1 MIKSRKF
8 RIALMTGGAALGV
21 ALTLAAC
28 GGADGVA
35 SPGEGILVG
44 GGSSSSSSSSTPG
57 NGTPATACPAG
68 LLDGGLVANNTL
80 RACQLPNLITGDL
93 VLNKVA
99 GAVYSINGRVQ
110 VGDDLG
116 ANPAAP
122 LSGSKGTL
130 TIAPGVKIFGS
141 AGLDYLIISRGSQI
155 FASGTAAEPIIFT
168 SKQGIEGTAGANA
181 IGQWGGLVIAG
192 RAPTNVCPSGVTPPN
207 VACSEGQVEGTNA
220 FYGGNTANDNS
231 GILKYVRVQH
241 SGFEVLPAK
250 ELNGITFAGVGSGTT
265 VEYVQVHNSS
275 DDGMEMFGGTVNL
288 KHIILTGND
297 DDSLDTDNG
306 YSGALQFLIIKQRD
320 NGGDRLFEM
329 SSAGNA
335 ALISTP
341 KIANATIIRRS
352 SVASMGIELNSGTDL
367 AMVNS
372 VIHNTSSTSAFGI
385 NMIAAATASA
395 APSFNSVY
403 MSGFASPFGSFSST
417 AALNNTV
424 NTASIF
430 NAGSN
435 VTSAG
440 TSTLADF
447 VNGANEAAV
456 TPVTGTA
463 LTSVSATFST
473 TTYIGA
479 VKDANDN
486 WWKGWSCGLDSNP
499 C

>member
-44 GGSSSSSSSSTPG
+44 GGGSSSSSSSSSSSG
-57 NGTPATACPAG
+57 AAGACPTG
-68 LLDGGLVANNTL
+68 LLDAGMIANNTL

-99 GAVYSINGRVQ
+99 GVAYSINGRVQ

-122 LSGSKGTL
+122 LAGTKGTL

-155 FASGTAAEPIIFT
+155 FASGTAADPIIFT

-181 IGQWGGLVIAG
+181 IGQWGGLVLAG
-192 RAPTNVCPSGVTPPN
+192 RAPSNVCPAGVTPPN

-306 YSGALQFLIIKQRD
+306 YRGAIQFLIIKQRE

-329 SSAGNA
+329 SCAGNA
-335 ALISTP
+335 AFCSHPMIS
-341 KIANATIIRRS
+341 NATLIRRS
-352 SVASMGIELNSGTDL
+352 SVASNGLELNTGTDL
-367 AMVNS
+367 TLINS
-372 VIHNTSSTSAFGI
+372 VIHNTSATTTTGI
-385 NMIAAATASA
+385 RITDAATQTA
-395 APSFNSVY
+395 APTFSSVY
-403 MSGFASPFGSFSST
+403 MSGFATQFASSGNT
-417 AALNNTV
+417 AAIFNGGTNNTA
-424 NTASIF
+424 N
-430 NAGSN
+430 
-435 VTSAG
+435 G

-447 VNGANEAAV
+447 VNGANETAV
-456 TPVTGTA
+456 TVTPATA
-463 LTSVSATFST
+463 VNAFFSNV
-473 TTYIGA
+473 TYVGA
-479 VKDANDN
+479 VRNSADT
-486 WWKGWSCGLDSNP
+486 WWQGWSCGLDSNP